1 MVVEFLSY
9 VILEILV
16 CIFIWLKKKK
26 RERKRKKR
34 KKKDLKDCMKYVVL

>member
-16 CIFIWLKKKK
+16 CIFIWFFKKK
-26 RERKRKKR
+26 RENEREKREKNN
-34 KKKDLKDCMKYVVL
+34 LKDCMKYVVL